1 MLSGWISSHYHPYPW
16 LSTMCRNF
24 IVKSLLTII
33 VLSCHDIHIF
43 WSLFPLI
50 AGYSVIYNIILL
62 YYFILYIYIIIIIL
76 LYYIYTIYI
85 SLFRIILM
93 VTLCDIPIFSNGF
106 SYEMIINRVVSGP
119 GRLLCQLEKRPA
131 PWVLSCGRGAEG
143 SVGAEDRQRGPGW
156 SSKHI
161 QIIPT
166 ICVLFIT
173 FITFITK
180 TYKNIQKHH
189 WLSRSIK
196 MYQRYHYH
204 SSPWF
209 VFNDFHHKS
218 RISPNQLCTV
228 SPCKYLH
235 YIYIYIHSI

>member
-1 MLSGWISSHYHPYPW
+1 
-16 LSTMCRNF
+16 
-24 IVKSLLTII
+24 
-33 VLSCHDIHIF
+33 
-43 WSLFPLI
+43 
-50 AGYSVIYNIILL
+50 
-62 YYFILYIYIIIIIL
+62 
-76 LYYIYTIYI
+76 
-85 SLFRIILM
+85 M

-106 SYEMIINRVVSGP
+106 SYGMIINRVVSGR

-131 PWVLSCGRGAEG
+131 PWVVSCGRGAEG
-143 SVGAEDRQRGPGW
+143 SVGVEYRQRGSPGW

-166 ICVLFIT
+166 ICVLLINIFM

-180 TYKNIQKHH
+180 KHH

-235 YIYIYIHSI
+235 YIILYICIYIYTHIHIHIYTVVLHVFLGWDDPNRTSLPRSLRRFLFRSTGAARGTCCCGAGRQKTTSSTTGALQGLILSVVPSGRP